1 MARVEKTKFSG
12 PVRVRHEPPTLD
24 EAIIAATGLSDD
36 PQQQAEIAAE
46 LMGLPVAEVRAK
58 IPSPTRHGR
67 TAPVHGGRTVI
78 VERRTPVRQ
87 FRIPV
92 R

>member
-1 MARVEKTKFSG
+1 MKPILIGLFV
-12 PVRVRHEPPTLD
+12 L
-24 EAIIAATGLSDD
+24 AAGAYA
-36 PQQQAEIAAE
+36 QQPAEIAAE

-58 IPSPTRHGR
+58 IPSPSRHGR

-78 VERRTPVRQ
+78 VERRAPVRQ